1 MIPQYVLAC
10 VGIDI
15 LVRMLE
21 LSCLIGYST
30 SSLNENLKYYY
41 YKTYTQ
47 CNLTDLKEWITKFL
61 YMLLMYC
68 VKTNN
73 ETEKDHCILFN
84 ELTVF

>member
-21 LSCLIGYST
+21 
-30 SSLNENLKYYY
+30 
-41 YKTYTQ
+41 

-73 ETEKDHCILFN
+73 ETEKDHCFLFN
-84 ELTVF
+84 ELTGF

>member
-41 YKTYTQ
+41 YKTYTMQ
-47 CNLTDLKEWITKFL
+47 FDRLKRMDYKI

-68 VKTNN
+68 VKTDN
-73 ETEKDHCILFN
+73 ETEKDHCFLFN

>member
-41 YKTYTQ
+41 YKTYTKQ
-47 CNLTDLKEWITKFL
+47 FDRLKRMDYKI

-68 VKTNN
+68 VKTDN
-73 ETEKDHCILFN
+73 ETEKDHCFLFN

>member
-10 VGIDI
+10 VGIDM

-41 YKTYTQ
+41 YKTYTMQ
-47 CNLTDLKEWITKFL
+47 FDRLKRMDYKISL
-61 YMLLMYC
+61 YVAYVLC
-68 VKTNN
+68 
-73 ETEKDHCILFN
+73 KD
-84 ELTVF
+84 